1 MSDSVK
7 IVSVRFKLSDF
18 PLLGLLLL
26 GLLLFLSA
34 CSFRDAPQTFDQ
46 ARKDLRHEVYYD
58 QNDEGDFY
66 CECAWQWT
74 GESGG
79 ELDPELCGYQL
90 RAQPIRAKR
99 TEWEHV
105 LPASAFGQTLQC
117 WHDGGR
123 ENCNRTDAVFNA
135 MEADMHN
142 IVPALGEINADR
154 SNYHFD
160 EIAGDSFEY
169 GACKFQ
175 VDSRL
180 RIAEP
185 RDAVKGQIAR
195 MYFYM
200 HQRYGLQLS
209 EVLQRRYLQWDAQFP
224 VTAWEMERDRR
235 IARVMG
241 HHNPFVTGEL
251 SWALVLDPV
260 MDAQIRGNRNSMI
273 YHLFEGCPGYSQIA
287 EQNRLLFESEQAAL
301 DAGYRKAGNCR

>member
-7 IVSVRFKLSDF
+7 IVSVCFKLSAF
-18 PLLGLLLL
+18 LLL
-26 GLLLFLSA
+26 GLLLFLTA

-46 ARKDLRHEVYYD
+46 ARKDLRHEVYFD
-58 QNDEGDFY
+58 QNDDGDFY

-74 GESGG
+74 SESGG
-79 ELDPELCGYQL
+79 ELDPVQCGYQI
-90 RAQPIRAKR
+90 RAQPIRAGR

-105 LPASAFGQTLQC
+105 VPASVLGQSRQC
-117 WHDGGR
+117 WRDGGR
-123 ENCNRTDAVFNA
+123 ENCQRTDTVFNV

-142 IVPALGEINADR
+142 IVPVLGEVNADR

-160 EIAGDSFEY
+160 EIAGDPHEY
-169 GACKFQ
+169 GACKFE

-185 RDAVKGQIAR
+185 RDDVKGQIAR
-195 MYFYM
+195 IYFYM

-209 EVLQRRYLQWDAQFP
+209 AALQQRYMRWDAQFP
-224 VTAWEMERDRR
+224 VTAWELERDRR

-251 SWALVLDPV
+251 IWALVVEPV
-260 MDAQIRGNRNSMI
+260 MDVQIRGNRNSMI
-273 YHLFEGCPGYSQIA
+273 YHLSDGCPGYSQIG
-287 EQNRLLFESEQAAL
+287 EQNRVIFESEQAAL
-301 DAGYRKAGNCR
+301 EAGYRKAGNCR